1 MSGFDDDFGE
11 MVESKAEANLMVSLI
26 ILQFSRKGK
35 VYFWIIIYPILL
47 PYLNLVAGRG
57 VSTIS

>member
-26 ILQFSRKGK
+26 M
-35 VYFWIIIYPILL
+35 
-47 PYLNLVAGRG
+47 
-57 VSTIS
+57 TIPREKQHKIR